1 MSTTSINLLGTTT
14 RVEVPVIGIKIGK
27 YTLGVYSRKIG
38 ISDYYDI
45 NPQFLKSLT
54 VKKINGTDNQY
65 TLSLDY
71 PITIADDPI

>member
-45 NPQFLKSLT
+45 KVLDIDNMSCSVRTIDEISPPYINDSLRRLK
-54 VKKINGTDNQY
+54 
-65 TLSLDY
+65 
-71 PITIADDPI
+71 